1 MFALL
6 LLLFSIALIV
16 DGGAVGECRTE
27 CVEQNR
33 YKIVRVHLKDDL
45 VMVGICRNTTMS
57 DDGYKSIVVPMICN
71 RDHGI
76 WTIDTEDE
84 EGVARFNVRCPPNDP
99 VKPVKLI
106 TCPKSF

>member
-6 LLLFSIALIV
+6 LLLFSIALVV
-16 DGGAVGECRTE
+16 DGGAVGECRSE

-45 VMVGICRNTTMS
+45 VMVGICRNTTLS

-71 RDHGI
+71 RHHGI
-76 WTIDTEDE
+76 WTIDTESTLIQVNYVNANSVFSDI
-84 EGVARFNVRCPPNDP
+84 FNNEHLWIR
-99 VKPVKLI
+99 I
-106 TCPKSF
+106 R